1 MFKNY
6 ILSSF
11 RAIRQSSIYGLLNIA
26 GLAMGMAFAGLN
38 FLWVEKEL
46 QFDHQYAKHNQL
58 YSIRLN
64 MDNGGKL
71 ESNESV
77 PGPMAKAIRGT
88 IPGLVNNCRFG
99 FSRVLFGVKDYIN
112 YADGAYVDTSFF
124 SMMQLPFVSGNT
136 AGFDHPH
143 TIVLTEKMAQQ
154 FFGAINPTGKT
165 VKLNNAREFVVIGV
179 IGNPPLNSRLQFDWL
194 APIANYLENNT
205 WLEPWGNFGIFT
217 LVELS
222 PGTDVNR
229 VNQALSAI
237 LQPKNKIYAHSN
249 CRLWSMND
257 WHLRNNFINGEQNGG
272 AISVVKL
279 IAAIAWIILIMGCI
293 NFMNL
298 STTRAGQ
305 RAREIGVRKT
315 LGAQKQGL
323 ITQFLIE
330 TLIMAF
336 MATLLAV
343 LLIYAL
349 LPGFNRLMEEHLRF
363 EPLAPAH
370 LLALFAIGTICGLVA
385 GSYPAFYLSSFQ
397 PVAVLRGQRV
407 NPGGGAGFT
416 RRGLVVV
423 QFTIAVFL
431 IIYTIVSYQQV
442 QHLRNRDLGFD
453 KEALVYASFSG
464 NLAEHFNILR
474 TQLLQTGAVDNVAL
488 SSSPPLE
495 VGSATS
501 SSNLTW
507 EGSDPSNTIKINMQ
521 RGSPEYL
528 VTMGMTLLQ
537 GRDFHADIRS
547 DSGDIIINERLARLM
562 GKAGKPGATLTY
574 NNGDRFHV
582 IGIVKNFLFNNV
594 IQSVEPLIITC
605 RPESKDNYRW
615 LNIRLRAGSALADRL
630 GKVKAVVKANN
641 PDYPFDYLFTDEAY
655 SRRFGMED
663 ECAALATIFAILAI
677 FISCLGLLGL
687 AAYTAERRMREIGIR
702 KVLGASV
709 SSLAALLSS
718 EFLRLVVLACLIAIP
733 LVWWAL
739 HVALAYYPDR
749 VPFHWWVFG
758 LAASGAILIA
768 LLTVSFQAI
777 RAALMNP
784 VKTLRAE

>member
-1 MFKNY
+1 MFKNH

-11 RAIRQSSIYGLLNIA
+11 RAIRQSSIYGLLSIA
-26 GLAMGMAFAGLN
+26 GLAMGITFAGLI

-46 QFDHQYAKHNQL
+46 QFDHQYGKHNQL

-99 FSRVLFGVKDYIN
+99 FSRELFGVKDNIN

-194 APIANYLENNT
+194 APIANYLEDNT

-222 PGTDVNR
+222 AGTDVSR

-237 LQPKNKIYAHSN
+237 LQPTNKIYAHAN

-272 AISVVKL
+272 AIHVVKL
-279 IAAIAWIILIMGCI
+279 IAAM
-293 NFMNL
+293 
-298 STTRAGQ
+298 
-305 RAREIGVRKT
+305 
-315 LGAQKQGL
+315 
-323 ITQFLIE
+323 
-330 TLIMAF
+330 
-336 MATLLAV
+336 
-343 LLIYAL
+343 
-349 LPGFNRLMEEHLRF
+349 
-363 EPLAPAH
+363 
-370 LLALFAIGTICGLVA
+370 
-385 GSYPAFYLSSFQ
+385 
-397 PVAVLRGQRV
+397 
-407 NPGGGAGFT
+407 
-416 RRGLVVV
+416 
-423 QFTIAVFL
+423 
-431 IIYTIVSYQQV
+431 
-442 QHLRNRDLGFD
+442 
-453 KEALVYASFSG
+453 
-464 NLAEHFNILR
+464 
-474 TQLLQTGAVDNVAL
+474 
-488 SSSPPLE
+488 
-495 VGSATS
+495 
-501 SSNLTW
+501 
-507 EGSDPSNTIKINMQ
+507 
-521 RGSPEYL
+521 
-528 VTMGMTLLQ
+528 
-537 GRDFHADIRS
+537 
-547 DSGDIIINERLARLM
+547 
-562 GKAGKPGATLTY
+562 
-574 NNGDRFHV
+574 
-582 IGIVKNFLFNNV
+582 
-594 IQSVEPLIITC
+594 
-605 RPESKDNYRW
+605 
-615 LNIRLRAGSALADRL
+615 
-630 GKVKAVVKANN
+630 
-641 PDYPFDYLFTDEAY
+641 
-655 SRRFGMED
+655 
-663 ECAALATIFAILAI
+663 
-677 FISCLGLLGL
+677 
-687 AAYTAERRMREIGIR
+687 
-702 KVLGASV
+702 GASV

-758 LAASGAILIA
+758 IAAIGAILIA
-768 LLTVSFQAI
+768 LLTVCFQAI
-777 RAALMNP
+777 RTALMNP